1 MAGSTSFDLHREE
14 SGKPLASSVSH
25 RASVASDDRFRIA
38 KLHSNLM
45 GVQVQHLQQQQQ
57 HVGRF
62 IGGTKTA
69 IKSAG
74 AGRTESSA
82 LPAAGS
88 RKTSVFSI
96 DNLLAPGR
104 GQQQQQQQQQQQKV
118 QSDPA
123 ADAGSLSPPMQ
134 NGQMQLMRN
143 DHPAKFISALPGSIP
158 ALALTDPSYSYNYL
172 GTHLFLIHFR
182 SINST

>member
-74 AGRTESSA
+74 AGRTESTA

-88 RKTSVFSI
+88 RKASVFSI

-104 GQQQQQQQQQQQKV
+104 GQQQQQQPQKV

-123 ADAGSLSPPMQ
+123 AEAGRLSPPMQ
-134 NGQMQLMRN
+134 NGQMQLMRT

-158 ALALTDPSYSYNYL
+158 ALALTDPSYSYN
-172 GTHLFLIHFR
+172 
-182 SINST
+182 